1 MDDVKPLEIIRNCLT
16 LPLLLAMSTV
26 TARAHADVVVIVS
39 AKSPIT
45 SLTAEQ
51 TARIFLGKV
60 SNFPDEGDAVPI
72 DQAEGSA
79 IRDEFY
85 SKVVHKNSSQLSAYW
100 AKVIFTGDGRPPE
113 KLESNV
119 AVRKAVANN
128 PNAIGYID
136 KNAVNRSVRVILA
149 P

>member
-1 MDDVKPLEIIRNCLT
+1 MKPLGIIRNCLT
-16 LPLLLAMSTV
+16 LPLLLAMSTF
-26 TARAHADVVVIVS
+26 TASAHADVVVIVS
-39 AKSPIT
+39 AKSPVT

-51 TARIFLGKV
+51 TARIFLGKTN
-60 SNFPDEGDAVPI
+60 SFPDDGDAVPI

-85 SKVVHKNSSQLSAYW
+85 SKVAHKNPSQLAAYW

-119 AVRKAVANN
+119 AVRKAVAKN
-128 PNAIGYID
+128 PKVIGYID
-136 KNAVNRSVRVILA
+136 KSAVDKSVRVILA

>member
-1 MDDVKPLEIIRNCLT
+1 MKPLEIIRNCLT
-16 LPLLLAMSTV
+16 LPLFLAMSTV
-26 TARAHADVVVIVS
+26 AASAHADVVVIVS
-39 AKSPIT
+39 AKSHIT
-45 SLTAEQ
+45 KLTAEQ
-51 TARIFLGKV
+51 TARIFLGKA
-60 SNFPDEGDAVPI
+60 SNFPDDGDAVPV
-72 DQAEGSA
+72 DQSEGSA

-119 AVRKAVANN
+119 AVRKAVAKN
-128 PNAIGYID
+128 PNIIGYID
-136 KNAVNRSVRVILA
+136 KSAVDKSVRVILE

>member
-1 MDDVKPLEIIRNCLT
+1 MKSLQMIRNCLT
-16 LPLLLAMSTV
+16 LPLFLAMSMV
-26 TARAHADVVVIVS
+26 TASAHAEVVVIVS
-39 AKSPIT
+39 AKSRIT

-51 TARIFLGKV
+51 TARIFLGKA
-60 SNFPDEGDAVPI
+60 SSFPNDGDATPV

-85 SKVVHKNSSQLSAYW
+85 SKVVHKNASQLSAYW
-100 AKVIFTGDGRPPE
+100 AKVIFTGDGRPPQI
-113 KLESNV
+113 LESNS
-119 AVRKAVANN
+119 AVRKAVAKN

-136 KNAVNRSVRVILA
+136 KGAVDRSVRVILE

>member
-1 MDDVKPLEIIRNCLT
+1 MKSLQMIRNCLT
-16 LPLLLAMSTV
+16 LPLFLAMSMV
-26 TARAHADVVVIVS
+26 TASAHAEVVVIVS
-39 AKSPIT
+39 AKSRIT

-51 TARIFLGKV
+51 TARIFLGKA
-60 SNFPDEGDAVPI
+60 SSFPNDGDATPV

-100 AKVIFTGDGRPPE
+100 AKVIFTGDGRPPQI
-113 KLESNV
+113 LESNA
-119 AVRKAVANN
+119 AVRKAVARN
-128 PNAIGYID
+128 PNVVGYID
-136 KNAVNRSVRVILA
+136 KSAVDKSVRVILE

>member
-1 MDDVKPLEIIRNCLT
+1 LKTQNISRNCWAR
-16 LPLLLAMSTV
+16 LLFLAVAMVAAS
-26 TARAHADVVVIVS
+26 AYADVVVIVS

-51 TARIFLGKV
+51 TAKIFLGKTDT
-60 SNFPDEGDAVPI
+60 FPHDGNALPI
-72 DQAEGSA
+72 DQAEGSI

-85 SKVVHKNSSQLSAYW
+85 SKVTNKNSAQIKAYW
-100 AKVIFTGDGRPPE
+100 SKIIFTGDGQPP
-113 KLESNV
+113 KLVEGDV

-128 PNAIGYID
+128 PNSIGYID
-136 KNAVNRSVRVILA
+136 KNNVNNSVRVILE

>member
-1 MDDVKPLEIIRNCLT
+1 VDNLKPLEIIRNCLT

-60 SNFPDEGDAVPI
+60 SNFPDDGDVVPI

>member
-1 MDDVKPLEIIRNCLT
+1 
-16 LPLLLAMSTV
+16 MSAV
-26 TARAHADVVVIVS
+26 TASAHADVVVIVS
-39 AKSPIT
+39 AKSHIT
-45 SLTAEQ
+45 KLTAEQ
-51 TARIFLGKV
+51 TARIFLGKA
-60 SNFPDEGDAVPI
+60 SNFPDDGDAVPV
-72 DQAEGSA
+72 DQSEGSA

-119 AVRKAVANN
+119 AVRKAVAKN
-128 PNAIGYID
+128 PNVIGYID
-136 KNAVNRSVRVILA
+136 KSAVDKSVRVILE

>member
-1 MDDVKPLEIIRNCLT
+1 LSFT
-16 LPLLLAMSTV
+16 LLLAISAF

-39 AKSPIT
+39 AKSHVT

-51 TARIFLGKV
+51 TAKIFLGKKGTY
-60 SNFPDEGDAVPI
+60 PDNSVAVPI
-72 DQAEGSA
+72 DLPVGSE

-85 SKVVHKNSSQLSAYW
+85 AKVVHKNSSQLAAYW
-100 AKVIFTGDGRPPE
+100 AKIIFTGDGRPPE
-113 KLESNV
+113 ILDSSV
-119 AVRKAVANN
+119 AIRKAVSSN

-136 KNAVNRSVRVILA
+136 KRSVNRSVRVILE

>member
-1 MDDVKPLEIIRNCLT
+1 MKPLGMIRNCLT
-16 LPLLLAMSTV
+16 LPLLLATSTV
-26 TARAHADVVVIVS
+26 AVYAHADVVVIVS
-39 AKSPIT
+39 AKSHIT

-51 TARIFLGKV
+51 TARIFLGKAN
-60 SNFPDEGDAVPI
+60 SFPDDSVAVPI
-72 DQAEGSA
+72 DQVEGSA

-119 AVRKAVANN
+119 AVRKAVAKN
-128 PNAIGYID
+128 PKVIGYID
-136 KNAVNRSVRVILA
+136 KSAVDKSVRVILA

>member
-1 MDDVKPLEIIRNCLT
+1 VKSLQIIRNCLT
-16 LPLLLAMSTV
+16 LPILLAMSTV
-26 TARAHADVVVIVS
+26 TANAYADVVVIVS

-51 TARIFLGKV
+51 TAKIFLGKV
-60 SNFPDEGDAVPI
+60 DTFPDDGDAVPI
-72 DQAEGSA
+72 DQVEGSA

-85 SKVVHKNSSQLSAYW
+85 SKVVHKSFSQVTAYW
-100 AKVIFTGDGRPPE
+100 AKVIFTGDGRPPVM
-113 KLESNV
+113 LESNV
-119 AVRKAVANN
+119 AVRKAIANN

-136 KNAVNRSVRVILA
+136 KSAVNRSVRVILA

>member
-1 MDDVKPLEIIRNCLT
+1 MI
-16 LPLLLAMSTV
+16 LAMSSV
-26 TARAHADVVVIVS
+26 TASAYADVVVIVS

-51 TARIFLGKV
+51 TAKIFLGKIDT
-60 SNFPDEGDAVPI
+60 FPNDSDAIPI
-72 DQAEGSA
+72 DQIEGST

-85 SKVVHKNSSQLSAYW
+85 SKVVHKSFSQVTAYW
-100 AKVIFTGDGRPPE
+100 AKAIFTGDGRPPVM
-113 KLESNV
+113 LESDV
-119 AVRKAVANN
+119 AVRKAIANN

-136 KNAVNRSVRVILA
+136 KSAINRSVRVILA

>member
-1 MDDVKPLEIIRNCLT
+1 MKPLEIIRNCLT

-60 SNFPDEGDAVPI
+60 SNFPDDGDVVPI
-72 DQAEGSA
+72 GQAEGSA